1 MIKCD
6 EISEFSVVVFN
17 LIIPFHPYSDIDDD
31 LFEALS
37 DFGLSKLYDVMKN
50 NSITAQ
56 NIWHVGDDQLKEWN
70 VPINDILDYK
80 RAKTEYEGKFDQ
92 TINVDL
98 SLSF

>member
-1 MIKCD
+1 
-6 EISEFSVVVFN
+6 
-17 LIIPFHPYSDIDDD
+17 
-31 LFEALS
+31 
-37 DFGLSKLYDVMKN
+37 MKN

>member
-1 MIKCD
+1 
-6 EISEFSVVVFN
+6 
-17 LIIPFHPYSDIDDD
+17 
-31 LFEALS
+31 
-37 DFGLSKLYDVMKN
+37 MKN

-98 SLSF
+98 SLSFYMYQTGYQLNLVKFLTKRDRQMYFN